1 MVTAATRLRFQIE
14 RRSQPILRFIVALPR
29 AIPFLVTLSLLISAL
44 VLPRPWSALGPAL
57 AAIVISWLLYLSW
70 QQTARFERLGKIAVL
85 LLVIAV
91 CLVQLLNP
99 DGASVDR
106 N

>member
-14 RRSQPILRFIVALPR
+14 QRSQPVLRFIVALPR

-44 VLPRPWSALGPAL
+44 LLPRPWSAMGPAL
-57 AAIVISWLLYLSW
+57 AALVISWLLYLGW
-70 QQTARFERLGKIAVL
+70 PETARVERLGKIAVL

-91 CLVQLLNP
+91 CLVQWLNP
-99 DGASVDR
+99 GGTSVDR